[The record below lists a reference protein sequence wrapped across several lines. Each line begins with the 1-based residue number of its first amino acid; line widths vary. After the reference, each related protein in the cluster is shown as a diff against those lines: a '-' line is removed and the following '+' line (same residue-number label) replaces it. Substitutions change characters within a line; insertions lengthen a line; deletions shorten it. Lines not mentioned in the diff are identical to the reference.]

1 MTKLEIIDF
10 VVTHFTTHDRSF
22 VPIQGCVYNGQ
33 NGEHCAF
40 ALMCEQPESLPE
52 GRCAS
57 ACLSHGVILKPQF
70 VGFKDTFY
78 DDIQLL
84 HDRDY
89 FWISL
94 KGEGLSAVGLE
105 HVATLKKQY
114 K

>member
-10 VVTHFTTHDRSF
+10 VVNHFTTHDRS
-22 VPIQGCVYNGQ
+22 ISANGDCLYNGP

-40 ALMCEQPESLPE
+40 ALMCEHPELLTE
-52 GRCAS
+52 GQATKY
-57 ACLSHGVILKPQF
+57 CLMDGAVLKPEF
-70 VGFKDTFY
+70 SGFKDTFY

-94 KGEGLSAVGLE
+94 KGEGLSDKGLK
-105 HVATLKKQY
+105 HVATLKKQH